1 MDDSIRLGSAGR
13 TDLGLAAGLH
23 LAAAFGISP
32 LQLNGPQYIETPFL
46 AERVWKGG
54 GTVEL
59 PEGPGL
65 GIEIDEDYVRK
76 NAVRISLD

>member
-1 MDDSIRLGSAGR
+1 MSLSGLTE

-23 LAAAFGISP
+23 LAAAFGIGP

-46 AERVWKGG
+46 SERVWKGG
-54 GTVEL
+54 GLVEL

-65 GIEIDEDYVRK
+65 GVDVDEPWVRR
-76 NAVRISLD
+76 NAVRVSLE

>member
-1 MDDSIRLGSAGR
+1 MTE

-23 LAAAFGISP
+23 LAAAFDISP

-46 AERVWKGG
+46 AERLWKGG
-54 GTVEL
+54 GKVRL

-65 GIEIDEDYVRK
+65 GVAVDEAWVRA
-76 NAVRISLD
+76 NAVRVSLE

>member
-1 MDDSIRLGSAGR
+1 MHRSAER
-13 TDLGLAAGLH
+13 SNKELH

-46 AERVWKGG
+46 ADRVWKGG
-54 GTVEL
+54 GRVSL

-65 GIEIDEDYVRK
+65 GVEVDEKWVRK
-76 NAVRISLD
+76 NAVEVSLV